1 MSTSKHAL
9 DAAARVRSVEIRVH
23 AELLC
28 PRCNRCIRSFDCRE
42 TSDGVAVT
50 CRRCHV
56 DVFAAE
62 DVS

>member
-1 MSTSKHAL
+1 MSASKHAL
-9 DAAARVRSVEIRVH
+9 DDAARVGSLEIRVH

-28 PRCNRCIRSFDCRE
+28 PCCNRCIRSFDCRE

-50 CRRCHV
+50 CQRCHV
-56 DVFAAE
+56 DVFTAE